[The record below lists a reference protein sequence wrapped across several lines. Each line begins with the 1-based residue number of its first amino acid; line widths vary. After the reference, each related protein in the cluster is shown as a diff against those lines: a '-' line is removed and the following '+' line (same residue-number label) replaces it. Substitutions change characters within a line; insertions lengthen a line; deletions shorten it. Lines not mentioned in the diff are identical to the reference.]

1 MTTRDLFGKKKPTF
15 FENATSASND
25 IESNEYAIVTS
36 EEEDTFLPHIDF
48 SSASNF
54 VKFGSAE
61 LYYENSIKRVY
72 QQYPYDGS
80 FKEKTQF
87 QLSSSYLDRWLYA
100 NKYPKTTGYAILG
113 TTQSYTGNSGKYGIP
128 TTSEYISIHGGM
140 QTASAGMEGVPLS
153 KVFEDA
159 NKYDLA
165 KGRTKNLRLN
175 FASGSTVEFWLKKA
189 AFSST
194 SNCEREVIL
203 DVWNGEA
210 TASAGYGRLMIELTG
225 ASSGSPFRVT
235 IQSGSSVG
243 DYDVALGNNLTT
255 SSLTSWQ
262 HYAFSFQSQSAGIM
276 MRLYVNGV
284 ENASS
289 SFGSVGINEITGNI
303 NAYIGGLMAT
313 PTDQTTQ
320 AMTAMKGYGKL
331 SASLDEFRFWKARRT
346 SRQISLNWY
355 HPIGGGANTD
365 DDTTDLGFYYKFNEG
380 ITGTDSTDLSVLDYS
395 GRIAN
400 GTWAGYPGSQARN
413 TGSAMVSASVIA
425 KEPHDPIIY
434 SAHADIVSL
443 QSEMQDSGSK
453 HDNQNT
459 SYLYNTVPAWIR
471 DDDELG

>member
-25 IESNEYAIVTS
+25 IESNEYAIVTT

-87 QLSSSYLDRWLYA
+87 QLSSSFLDRWLYA

-140 QTASAGMEGVPLS
+140 QTASAGMSGKPLS
-153 KVFEDA
+153 STFEDA
-159 NKYDLA
+159 NRYDLA

-203 DVWNGEA
+203 DVWNGEV
-210 TASAGYGRLMIELTG
+210 TGTAGYGRLMIELTG

-243 DYDVALGNNLTT
+243 DYDVTLGSNITI

-276 MRLYVNGV
+276 MRFYVNGV

-289 SFGSVGINEITGNI
+289 SLGSVGINEITGNI

-320 AMTAMKGYGKL
+320 TMAAMAGYGKL
-331 SASLDEFRFWKARRT
+331 SASLDDFRFWKTRRT

-355 HPIGGGANTD
+355 HPVGGGANTD
-365 DDTTDLGFYYKFNEG
+365 DDTTDLGFN
-380 ITGTDSTDLSVLDYS
+380 
-395 GRIAN
+395 
-400 GTWAGYPGSQARN
+400 
-413 TGSAMVSASVIA
+413 
-425 KEPHDPIIY
+425 
-434 SAHADIVSL
+434 
-443 QSEMQDSGSK
+443 
-453 HDNQNT
+453 
-459 SYLYNTVPAWIR
+459 
-471 DDDELG
+471 